1 MRRLPSFPLF
11 PTWFGGIL
19 SPVIQG
25 YTYSVFN
32 LVYETNVAS
41 CRIWDALGFKR
52 IGRVK
57 GCGNL
62 RSYPDTLVDAVIYGR
77 DLGPEG
83 EDYVSEERFDKIRF
97 YLKHGKYPDGAD
109 RAQKSRLRSAA
120 THYKLI
126 PSDGDEPEKL
136 MLKGKEVIADPQRQ
150 YEIARKIHL
159 QHHGGINKTTAS
171 IADKYHWVRIKETV
185 NLVIR
190 NCQDCKDVPAKAA
203 NWRSDV
209 NSSRQPDA
217 SASEGA
223 SLASAR
229 STKIP
234 FQEQPTQKL
243 LVPGEVD
250 LSEPA
255 SVSQALSLEPQ
266 LGQDAGQNSSMPLN
280 DVQSFDYNMPVDPQL
295 MNDLQQHFNEYND
308 TGTQQDLSHFSQP
321 MPPRQFSGPH
331 LPLSGSYANANP
343 PHTAASDFEQS
354 QEHSFLMHQSF
365 ATDAHQ
371 AFSRD
376 DQGLAVNQT
385 PGQDGDISDDASAAV
400 HAAQQ
405 AMLNELD
412 GGREVEINQQLI
424 NAAFGSE
431 QV

>member
-1 MRRLPSFPLF
+1 M
-11 PTWFGGIL
+11 
-19 SPVIQG
+19 
-25 YTYSVFN
+25 
-32 LVYETNVAS
+32 AS

-126 PSDGDEPEKL
+126 PANGDEPEKL

-171 IADKYHWVRIKETV
+171 IAEKYHWVRIKETV

-203 NWRSDV
+203 NSRNEGV
-209 NSSRQPDA
+209 NSRQPDIN
-217 SASEGA
+217 SSEGP
-223 SLASAR
+223 SIVSGR
-229 STKIP
+229 VVKMP
-234 FQEQPTQKL
+234 FHEQPTQKL
-243 LVPGEVD
+243 MVPGEVD

-255 SVSQALSLEPQ
+255 SVSQALSLEPH
-266 LGQDAGQNSSMPLN
+266 LGQDTGQEPSIPLT
-280 DVQSFDYNMPVDPQL
+280 DVQGFDYNMPVDPQI
-295 MNDLQQHFNEYND
+295 MNDIQQHFSEYND
-308 TGTQQDLSHFSQP
+308 TNTQQDLSQFHQP
-321 MPPRQFSGPH
+321 ISPRQFSGPH
-331 LPLSGSYANANP
+331 LPLSGGYANADP
-343 PHTAASDFEQS
+343 SHGASSDFEQS
-354 QEHSFLMHQSF
+354 QEHNFLMHQTF
-365 ATDAHQ
+365 AADAHQ
-371 AFSRD
+371 AYARD
-376 DQGLAVNQT
+376 NQGMTATQA
-385 PGQDGDISDDASAAV
+385 PGPNEGGIAEDASAAV

-431 QV
+431 

>member
-1 MRRLPSFPLF
+1 M
-11 PTWFGGIL
+11 
-19 SPVIQG
+19 
-25 YTYSVFN
+25 
-32 LVYETNVAS
+32 AS

-126 PSDGDEPEKL
+126 PLDGDEPEKL

-171 IADKYHWVRIKETV
+171 IAEKYHWVRIKETV

-190 NCQDCKDVPAKAA
+190 NCQDCKEVPAKAA
-203 NWRSDV
+203 NWRSDAT
-209 NSSRQPDA
+209 NSRQPDA
-217 SASEGA
+217 NSSDGA
-223 SLASAR
+223 SLASGR
-229 STKIP
+229 IINMP
-234 FQEQPTQKL
+234 FQEQPTQKIL
-243 LVPGEVD
+243 IPGEVD

-266 LGQDAGQNSSMPLN
+266 LGQDSGQGSSVPLN
-280 DVQSFDYNMPVDPQL
+280 GVQGFDYNMPVDPQL
-295 MNDLQQHFNEYND
+295 MNDIQQHFNEYSD
-308 TGTQQDLSHFSQP
+308 TSTQQDLSHFPQP
-321 MPPRQFSGPH
+321 ISPRQFSGPH
-331 LPLSGSYANANP
+331 LPLAHSYADANP
-343 PHTAASDFEQS
+343 SHATTSDFEQS
-354 QEHSFLMHQSF
+354 QEHNFLMHQTF
-365 ATDAHQ
+365 AADAHQ

-376 DQGLAVNQT
+376 DQGMAVGQA
-385 PGQDGDISDDASAAV
+385 PGQDGDISEDTSAAV